1 MLTRGYLDSAYSL
14 SLLLEGTELQVRAC
28 MRLAELIMA
37 CRVLLPSTSPELG
50 AKCCCLRPLVLARV
64 VEAVRL
70 QKCQVHF
77 YWRDK
82 QAVVSPFL
90 SGQDVHAYFEC
101 SWPFHL
107 PGAGALWQL
116 GPGVTSLVTRGDMFL
131 GRAFADGACVVPALS
146 RAALCPVSVPREH
159 YFIPASTEKQELKF
173 LSWNLAFLGIVSNI
187 NLESWVSL
195 TLNTLQK
202 DMWFLSTMEV

>member
-1 MLTRGYLDSAYSL
+1 MFISNRYHLLTRGYLDSAYSL
-14 SLLLEGTELQVRAC
+14 SLLLEGTELQVWAC

-116 GPGVTSLVTRGDMFL
+116 GPGVTSPVSRGDMFL
-131 GRAFADGACVVPALS
+131 GRAFADGAVLFQLFHELRCVLWV
-146 RAALCPVSVPREH
+146 CPESIILFQPLQR
-159 YFIPASTEKQELKF
+159 SK
-173 LSWNLAFLGIVSNI
+173 SWNSC
-187 NLESWVSL
+187 LEIWL
-195 TLNTLQK
+195 F
-202 DMWFLSTMEV
+202 WG